1 MSIKARSLFMWSF
14 MCAFFFYQFVARV
27 SPDVMAG
34 DLQHYFN
41 IEAAEFGLLVGA
53 FYAGYALMQIPSGV
67 LLDLYGPRYVAS
79 ALCLLCGSGIFL
91 MSIAENWLMVLVGR
105 FMLGA
110 GASGAFISTSKFIRM
125 WFEEDKYSRIVG
137 ITVAIGLIGAVFGGF
152 PLKALMA
159 LVGWKS
165 SLFYVSMVGILIA
178 LLIVVFIK
186 NPPSFKE
193 DKPEKLEFRAAWKV
207 MLDNKILQIAIFG
220 ALLSGPLYSFAGSF
234 STTFF
239 TQAYGWSSE
248 DASYPTSIIYSGMVF
263 GGPLI
268 ALILER
274 YKSYS
279 KLIALSGIIMALSSL
294 AIMYLKPGFAGV
306 AIFLILIGFFSAYQ
320 VLVFGMVTERT
331 PQWLGGTMIGIV
343 NMINMIS
350 GIAYP
355 ILFGNLL
362 EFFWDGR
369 TIGGVPFYGE
379 YAFNMSMMSLFA
391 GLIIGAAG
399 FYFIKYDRKYSKTT

>member
-1 MSIKARSLFMWSF
+1 MSIKARSLYMWSF

-27 SPDVMAG
+27 SPDVMAS
-34 DLQHYFN
+34 DLQQYFK

-91 MSIAENWLMVLVGR
+91 MSIAESWVTVLIGR

-110 GASGAFISTSKFIRM
+110 GASGAFISTSKLIRM
-125 WFEEDKYSRIVG
+125 WFDENKYSRIVG

-159 LVGWKS
+159 LVGWKA
-165 SLFYVSMVGILIA
+165 SLLYVSIAGILIA
-178 LLIVVFIK
+178 FLIVMFVRNPSNFI
-186 NPPSFKE
+186 E
-193 DKPEKLEFRAAWKV
+193 DKPEKFEFKAAWKV

-248 DASYPTSIIYSGMVF
+248 DASYSTSIIYGGMVF

-268 ALILER
+268 ALIVER

-279 KLIALSGIIMALSSL
+279 KLIALSGVVMALSSL
-294 AIMYLKPGFAGV
+294 VIMFTRLGFIEV
-306 AIFLILIGFFSAYQ
+306 VTSMILIGFFSAYQ
-320 VLVFGMVTERT
+320 VLVFGMVTERS
-331 PQWLGGTMIGIV
+331 PSWLGGTMIGIV

-350 GIAYP
+350 GIIYP

-362 EFFWDGR
+362 EFFWDGK
-369 TIGGVPFYGE
+369 TIEGVPFYGE

-399 FYFIKYDRKYSKTT
+399 FYFIKYDRKVNA